1 MQKSVFGADIRALAE
16 SLMGSVRRQGGFS
29 PSEVRNS
36 TLLSEE
42 ARRANILQSL
52 DDGPKTGHEIIK
64 RIESQTAF
72 GINVSPSSI
81 YPQLE
86 NLADMGLLKVEVVK
100 DRKTFTLTKT
110 GRAALKDQNSSI
122 PKNDGEPDDDSP
134 MWLGPKWVDLRG
146 GLANSSKRLA
156 KVALEVSQ
164 YGTKEQQESAAIAI
178 DEARKKIHEILAEK

>member
-1 MQKSVFGADIRALAE
+1 MQKSVFGADIRALVE
-16 SLMGSVRRQGGFS
+16 SPMGSVRRQGGFR

-36 TLLSEE
+36 TPLGEE
-42 ARRANILQSL
+42 PRRANILQAL

-64 RIESQTAF
+64 LIESQTAF
-72 GINVSPSSI
+72 GISVSPSSI

-86 NLADMGLLKVEVVK
+86 NLTDQGLLKVEVVK
-100 DRKTFTLTKT
+100 DRKTFALTKS
-110 GRAALKDQNSSI
+110 GRAALKDQNSSS
-122 PKNDGEPDDDSP
+122 PMNGGEPDDVSP